1 MYSSAID
8 IKTLQG
14 MIIMPYRDRTGKIKL
29 TSREKE
35 SKEKESVF
43 GELIDFDKLELKE
56 KLMEDVNII
65 NKEKLDEKEIK
76 IKNPEKR
83 MTKDDKYI
91 YEKFKKDI
99 EDASG
104 GTIETTIYY
113 DKEDWEPHLLIKKK
127 VKS

>member
-1 MYSSAID
+1 
-8 IKTLQG
+8 
-14 MIIMPYRDRTGKIKL
+14 MPYRDRTGKIKL

-56 KLMEDVNII
+56 KLMEDANII
-65 NKEKLDEKEIK
+65 NREELDEKEIK

-99 EDASG
+99 EEASG
-104 GTIETTIYY
+104 GTIETAIYY

-127 VKS
+127 VKSWIRTVNACRINSLW

>member
-1 MYSSAID
+1 
-8 IKTLQG
+8 
-14 MIIMPYRDRTGKIKL
+14 MPYRDRTGKIKL

-35 SKEKESVF
+35 SKEKESIF

-99 EDASG
+99 EDASE
-104 GTIETTIYY
+104 GTIETAIYY